1 MKGTI
6 LLPYLFLYL
15 DQKSFAGGMGIR
27 EILDKGPFYIVG
39 AFYLIITLVIEVP
52 IVYVGLKSEMKNRK
66 RGLLTI
72 IVSNAVTTALVCV
85 AERMIC
91 RGHW

>member
-39 AFYLIITLVIEVP
+39 AFYLIIEVP

-72 IVSNAVTTALVCV
+72 IASNAVTTALVCV

>member
-1 MKGTI
+1 MTCTI
-6 LLPYLFLYL
+6 Y
-15 DQKSFAGGMGIR
+15 
-27 EILDKGPFYIVG
+27 ILAP

-72 IVSNAVTTALVCV
+72 IASNAVTTALVCV